1 MRVAIRS
8 PAARATEIQLGL
20 GHIYFRL
27 KTSSLKL
34 ALKQIEI
41 HLPRKR
47 VFFESY
53 FYYSNFVCVRKVGT
67 LNDFRYFNGFFIFL
81 RSSNNFVDYY
91 KKLDL
96 FICF

>member
-34 ALKQIEI
+34 ALETDRNTSPKEKGI
-41 HLPRKR
+41 L
-47 VFFESY
+47 
-53 FYYSNFVCVRKVGT
+53 
-67 LNDFRYFNGFFIFL
+67 
-81 RSSNNFVDYY
+81 
-91 KKLDL
+91 
-96 FICF
+96 